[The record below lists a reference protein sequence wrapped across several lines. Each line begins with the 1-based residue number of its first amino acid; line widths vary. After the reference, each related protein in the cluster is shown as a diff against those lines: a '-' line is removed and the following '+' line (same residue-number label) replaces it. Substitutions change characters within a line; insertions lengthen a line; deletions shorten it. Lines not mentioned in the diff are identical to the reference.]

1 MVKRKFKNINLF
13 NNYFN
18 GWNEYLKQDWSE
30 NDYKIFRNK
39 FDDAKNNISRMAND
53 RDVLNYLY
61 KC

>member
-61 KC
+61 KY